1 MSDHDGG
8 LAKDMPLLTRRRMV
22 AGLGLVGAVG
32 VGGVEV
38 AMTVDAGGYKGT
50 VTVGI
55 VV

>member
-1 MSDHDGG
+1 MNDGG
-8 LAKDMPLLTRRRMV
+8 LAKDMPPLTRRRLV

-32 VGGVEV
+32 VAGV
-38 AMTVDAGGYKGT
+38 AMTGGYQGT

>member
-1 MSDHDGG
+1 MNDGG
-8 LAKDMPLLTRRRMV
+8 LAKDMPLLTRRRLV

-32 VGGVEV
+32 VAAQTV
-38 AMTVDAGGYKGT
+38 AMKSDAGGYKGT